1 MILEQNMNTDRFFHC
16 KQSEAEG
23 RIDRFYDKAAF
34 GAVHFDGIG
43 RNQTVAACLSVL
55 DEAQSLCMDE
65 NMQTEDVKGA
75 CDYLSARDAK
85 VRAVAG
91 RFWDGLIIEDQAV
104 RFEATAQALRVIHQQ
119 FTVSSITGQGRQ

>member
-1 MILEQNMNTDRFFHC
+1 MNKNHHFHC

-23 RIDRFYDKAAF
+23 RIDQFYEKAAF
-34 GAVHFDGIG
+34 GSVHFDGMG
-43 RNQTVAACLSVL
+43 RNQTVKACLAVL

-91 RFWDGLIIEDQAV
+91 RFWDGLIIKDQAV

-119 FTVSSITGQGRQ
+119 FAVSPITGQGRQ